1 VGVEKMSVSFD
12 LELGR
17 AIKQSAGHHSQ
28 SVSSW
33 LAEAAVDRLR
43 SEALGEAIRDW
54 EATYGALSEAELAAA
69 ERTLEQAAKRRRS
82 GVASSWG

>member
-1 VGVEKMSVSFD
+1 MGVEKMSVSFD

-17 AIKQSAGHHSQ
+17 AIKQSAEHRSQ

-33 LAEAAVDRLR
+33 LAEAAAARLR

-54 EATYGALSEAELAAA
+54 EQTYGALNEAELADA

-82 GVASSWG
+82 GAA